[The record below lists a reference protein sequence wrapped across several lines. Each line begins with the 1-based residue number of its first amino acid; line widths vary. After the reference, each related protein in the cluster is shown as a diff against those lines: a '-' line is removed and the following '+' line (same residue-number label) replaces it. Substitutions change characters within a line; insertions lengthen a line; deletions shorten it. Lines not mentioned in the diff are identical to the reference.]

1 MNPKANHITLT
12 ETPGLKLVESINK
25 KEYSSFFILT
35 DENTSK
41 HCLPLLVKYFNPL
54 LKCNLIIQSGEENKN
69 IHTIE
74 MIWQFL
80 HKQNADRKSLLIN
93 LGGGQ
98 LCDLGGFAAGT
109 FKRGID
115 YINIPTTLLSMVDAS
130 SGGKTGFNFMEIKNE
145 IGIFYQP
152 HETIIYPEFL
162 QTLDLKQIKSGF
174 AEMLK
179 HGLITDEKYWHILL
193 NNVPKKQNSIDNFN
207 ALIQQSVIIKNRIVK
222 KDPHEN
228 NLRKILNFGHTIGH
242 AIESFLIGK
251 KIPVL
256 HGYAVAWGMI
266 AEARLSFFKNNLS
279 KEEFLS
285 IQKNIVSIYGK
296 PPVLKNDLKKLLQ
309 LMKNDK
315 KNEAGI
321 INFSL
326 LEKIGSCHINC
337 HCADTEIIKA
347 MEILL

>member
-1 MNPKANHITLT
+1 MKNNKSQKINDEILR
-12 ETPGLKLVESINK
+12 LSIQTK
-25 KEYSSFFILT
+25 
-35 DENTSK
+35 
-41 HCLPLLVKYFNPL
+41 VKFV
-54 LKCNLIIQSGEENKN
+54 
-69 IHTIE
+69 T
-74 MIWQFL
+74 
-80 HKQNADRKSLLIN
+80 A
-93 LGGGQ
+93 
-98 LCDLGGFAAGT
+98 
-109 FKRGID
+109 
-115 YINIPTTLLSMVDAS
+115 
-130 SGGKTGFNFMEIKNE
+130 
-145 IGIFYQP
+145 
-152 HETIIYPEFL
+152 
-162 QTLDLKQIKSGF
+162 
-174 AEMLK
+174 
-179 HGLITDEKYWHILL
+179 DEKE
-193 NNVPKKQNSIDNFN
+193 KG
-207 ALIQQSVIIKNRIVK
+207 
-222 KDPHEN
+222 
-228 NLRKILNFGHTIGH
+228 LRRILNFGHTIGH